1 VRADAPRFALYDVE
15 VDDVLG
21 ALRRDL
27 DLLPSPVPD
36 RPGLL
41 IRDPFRYSD
50 VVLIVPPAVVPCL
63 AFFNGRYGEAEVRKA
78 LMGLTEDERVG
89 ELLGHLRE
97 TLSGAGFLDDE
108 VFERLR
114 DERRREFA
122 GAARRN
128 AVHAGSA
135 YPAAADPL
143 REMLTGYMNGAKD
156 GAAGPERGG
165 LVGIAA
171 PHVSPEGGWQS
182 YRAAY
187 AALRPADAH
196 RTFVILGTSHYGE
209 AERFGLTRKP
219 FLTPFGEAVVE
230 TGLVGELLR
239 AGGSAAVEE
248 DYCHFVEHS
257 IEFQVVFLQHLFG
270 PAIRIVPIL
279 CGPFARATLGPG
291 RPEDDEGVRR
301 FLGALGEMAAREGDR
316 LLWVLGVDMAHVGRR
331 YGDARNAR
339 VGDAAMA
346 RVEAEDR
353 RRIDR
358 ALAGAAGDFWALVQE
373 KQDELRWC
381 GAAPLYAFLHA
392 VRPPRGELLRY
403 EQWNIDE
410 TSVVS
415 FAGLAFPDQLGGS

>member
-1 VRADAPRFALYDVE
+1 LYDDE
-15 VDDVLG
+15 VDDLLA

-41 IRDPFRYSD
+41 VRDPFRYSD
-50 VVLIVPPAVVPCL
+50 VVLIIPPPIVPCL
-63 AFFNGRYGEAEVRKA
+63 AFFNGRYGEGEVRKA

-89 ELLGHLRE
+89 EFLGHLRE
-97 TLSGAGFLDDE
+97 TLSDAGFLEDG

-114 DERRREFA
+114 DQRRREFA
-122 GAARRN
+122 GAARRD

-135 YPAAADPL
+135 YPASAEPL
-143 REMLTGYMNGAKD
+143 RETMTGYMD
-156 GAAGPERGG
+156 GAGGGAGAGG
-165 LVGIAA
+165 PALLGIAA

-187 AALRPADAH
+187 AALRPADAR

-209 AERFGLTRKP
+209 PERFGLTRKP
-219 FLTPFGEAVVE
+219 FLTPFGEAAVD

-239 AGGSAAVEE
+239 AGGAAAVEE
-248 DYCHFVEHS
+248 DYCHSVEHS

-270 PAIRIVPIL
+270 PAIRILPIL
-279 CGPFARATLGPG
+279 CGPFARSTVGPG

-316 LLWVLGVDMAHVGRR
+316 LLWVLGMDMAHVGRR
-331 YGDARNAR
+331 YGDGKSAR

-346 RVEAEDR
+346 RVEAQDR
-353 RRIDR
+353 QRIDR

-373 KQDELRWC
+373 KRDELRWC

-392 VRPPRGELLRY
+392 VRPRTGELLRY

-415 FAGLAFPDQLGGS
+415 FAGLAFPKPAA

>member
-1 VRADAPRFALYDVE
+1 LYDVQ
-15 VDDVLG
+15 VGDVLA
-21 ALRRDL
+21 ALRHNL
-27 DLLPSPVPD
+27 DLVPSPVPD

-41 IRDPFRYSD
+41 VRDPFHYSD
-50 VVLIVPPAVVPCL
+50 VVLIIPPAIVPCL
-63 AFFNGRYGEAEVRKA
+63 AFFNGRYAETDVRKA
-78 LMGLTEDERVG
+78 LLGLTDDARVG
-89 ELLGHLRE
+89 EFLGHLRE
-97 TLSGAGFLDDE
+97 TLSGAGFLEDE

-122 GAARRN
+122 GAVRRD

-135 YPAAADPL
+135 YPAAAEPL
-143 REMLTGYMNGAKD
+143 RETLSGYMDGGA
-156 GAAGPERGG
+156 GAGPGPERGR

-171 PHVSPEGGWQS
+171 PHVSPEGGWRS

-187 AALRPADAH
+187 GALRPADAQ

-209 AERFGLTRKP
+209 PERFGLTRKP
-219 FLTPFGEAVVE
+219 FLTPYGEAAVD
-230 TGLVGELLR
+230 TDLVGELLR
-239 AGGSAAVEE
+239 AAGTAAVEE
-248 DYCHFVEHS
+248 DYCHSVEHS
-257 IEFQVVFLQHLFG
+257 IEFQVVFLPHLFG

-279 CGPFARATLGPG
+279 CGPFARSTVGPG

-316 LLWVLGVDMAHVGRR
+316 LLWVLGVDLAHVGRR
-331 YGDARNAR
+331 YGDGRSAR

-346 RVEAEDR
+346 RVEAQDR

-358 ALAGAAGDFWALVQE
+358 ALAGEAAGFWALVQE
-373 KQDELRWC
+373 NRDELRWC
-381 GAAPLYAFLHA
+381 GASPLYAFLHA

-410 TSVVS
+410 QSVVS
-415 FAGLAFPDQLGGS
+415 FAGLAFSEQPPAA